1 MSGLAVPPFAPGDE
15 IQYRFRRTDGS
26 LGTVHPARVVSDDG
40 DRLLCWVLAGTDI
53 RITTDVQGRT
63 PREMPLDERFALG
76 RVPARSTWR
85 GTSTLRLVFEHRWS
99 SVWWFFDAQGR
110 FRNWY
115 VNLEVPAGRTD
126 RGVERID
133 GVLDVEVF
141 PDGRWCWKDEDELD
155 PALSAGRLRES
166 QLRGLR
172 DEGERMI
179 ELAVAGQFPFDGSY
193 TDARPDPGWRLPHL
207 PAELLS

>member
-1 MSGLAVPPFAPGDE
+1 MSRSAVPRFAPGEE

-40 DRLLCWVLAGTDI
+40 DQLLCWVLAGTDI
-53 RITTDVQGRT
+53 RVTTDARGRM
-63 PREMPLDERFALG
+63 PREMPLDERFALS

-85 GTSTLRLVFEHRWS
+85 GTSTLRLVFEHRWC

-115 VNLEVPAGRTD
+115 VNLEVPAGRTE

-141 PDGRWCWKDEDELD
+141 PGGRWSWKDEDELS
-155 PALSAGRLRES
+155 PALSAGRLREA

-179 ELAVAGQFPFDGSY
+179 ELAVAGRFPFDGSY
-193 TDARPDPGWRLPHL
+193 TEARPDPGWPLPQL
-207 PAELLS
+207 PAELLG